1 MRFSLARFCRHLL
14 FFWRRERLERE
25 LAEEIEHH
33 RALMRNDREMGNI
46 TLAREESRDVWSFL
60 SLENLWH
67 DVRYAARILRRNPG
81 FTALAGLSLALGLGG
96 NAAMFSLVNTL
107 LIRPLPYRQP
117 ERLIRITSA
126 YPTAGLVLFQQQSRT
141 MDVASVNPDAEF
153 NLTGEGEAVRITG
166 SVVSANFFSALG
178 MPPER
183 GRGFESGEDRPGKNA
198 VVVLSDA
205 LWKTKFAGDPQVVG
219 RVVVLNGVN
228 REIVGVM
235 PPGFAFPSSR
245 VQLWAPLTVDPSDME
260 SYFGGMYN
268 PLIARLRAGAT
279 AAQAQGEV
287 RAITRQLDNAFPF
300 PMPRNWNMDSRVIS
314 LQEDI
319 VGDVRR
325 RLLVL
330 LASVGI
336 VLLVACANVAS
347 LLLARATSRR
357 KEIAVRASL
366 GAGRFRIVRQLLT
379 ESVLLAAAGGAA
391 GMLLASV
398 ALRVFRSVLP
408 VDLPGLAQV
417 SIDGRVV
424 MFVAALTIATGLAF
438 GMAPA
443 LSTSRIDLAQTIR
456 AGGQRS
462 SRGFWVHF
470 RGWLIAAEVTL
481 TVVLLVAAGLAG
493 RSMRAMADVNPG
505 FNPQRVLTV
514 RISPNPSFCT
524 ARTKCI
530 ALYDELL
537 QRARGVAGA
546 TDVAAANTV
555 PLDGKFPA
563 IPADVEDHPKS
574 ADFPAPMLW
583 AGAVTAGYLPLM
595 RIPVLAGRGF
605 TEADGANSEGV
616 VLLTESTAR
625 RFWPGENAVGKHI
638 KPVWDDHWRTVVGIV
653 ADVHQYG
660 LVNRVPQGIAGAM
673 YMPYTQSVVDD
684 NQFPAAMNLL
694 IRTAGDPA
702 RVAQEIRALAVEQN
716 PNVPVGRVET
726 MDSIVSGSIS
736 DFRSTMSVLLSF
748 AFTALVLA
756 AIGIY
761 GLVSHSVTQQTYEIG
776 VRMPLGATKPGIVGL
791 IVGQSLRFVAGGAL
805 AGIGA
810 AFAFTRFLSSLL
822 YGVSSTDPLTFVGVI
837 LFLFGIAAL
846 TSCAPAWRAAQ
857 TDPLIS
863 LRVD

>member
-1 MRFSLARFCRHLL
+1 MTFSLARFCRHLL

-25 LAEEIEHH
+25 LAEEIETH
-33 RALMRNDREMGNI
+33 RSLTRNDREMGNI

-67 DVRYAARILRRNPG
+67 DVRYGARVLRRSPG
-81 FTALAGLSLALGLGG
+81 FTALAGLSLALGIGG

-117 ERLIRITSA
+117 QRLIRITSA
-126 YPTAGLVLFQQQSRT
+126 YPTAGLILFQQQSRA

-166 SVVSANFFSALG
+166 SVVSANFFSVLG
-178 MPPER
+178 MPLER
-183 GRGFESGEDRPGKNA
+183 GRGFEAGEDRPRKNA

-205 LWKTKFAGDPQVVG
+205 LWKTKFAGDPQIIG
-219 RVVVLNGVN
+219 RVISLNGAN

-235 PPGFAFPSSR
+235 PPGFPSSR
-245 VQLWAPLTVDPSDME
+245 VQLWVPLTVDPSDVE

-287 RAITRQLDNAFPF
+287 RAITRQLDNTFPF

-319 VGDVRR
+319 VGDIRR
-325 RLLVL
+325 KLLVL
-330 LASVGI
+330 LASVAI
-336 VLLVACANVAS
+336 VLLVACTNVAS

-379 ESVLLAAAGGAA
+379 ESVLLAAAGGVA
-391 GMLLASV
+391 GMLLAFA
-398 ALRVFRSVLP
+398 ALAVFRSVLP

-417 SIDGRVV
+417 RIDGRVA
-424 MFVAALTIATGLAF
+424 MFVAALTMATGLAF

-470 RGWLIAAEVTL
+470 RGWLIGAEVTL
-481 TVVLLVAAGLAG
+481 TLVLLVAAGLAG
-493 RSMRAMADVNPG
+493 RSMRAMAEVNPG

-537 QRARGVAGA
+537 QRARGVAGVA
-546 TDVAAANTV
+546 DVAAANTV
-555 PLDGKFPA
+555 PLDGKYPA

-583 AGAVTAGYLPLM
+583 AGAVTADYLPLM

-625 RFWPGENAVGKHI
+625 LFWPGENAVGKHI
-638 KPVWDDHWRTVVGIV
+638 KPVWDDRWRTVVGIV

-673 YMPYTQSVVDD
+673 YMPYAQSVVDD

-694 IRTAGDPA
+694 VRTAGDPA

-716 PNVPVGRVET
+716 PNVPVGRVQT

-736 DFRSTMSVLLSF
+736 DFRSTMGVLLSF
-748 AFTALVLA
+748 ALTALVLA
-756 AIGIY
+756 SIGIY

-776 VRMPLGATKPGIVGL
+776 VRMALGATKPGIVGL
-791 IVGQSLRFVAGGAL
+791 IMGQSMRFVAGGVL

-837 LFLFGIAAL
+837 LFLFGIAAVA
-846 TSCAPAWRAAQ
+846 SCAPAWRAAQ